1 MTQEISLFSNFGLA
15 TPSSVTFS
23 ESFNA
28 LVGVGFTSFAGN
40 TYFNTLRLADGILIK
55 EDIGEGY
62 MYTFLN
68 GLHIYDL
75 RSKTLLCERR
85 FNCHY
90 YSHEIAKQDAVNMLT
105 DLLFD
110 AASKDNV
117 ILNKDEVLEKVHEVV
132 KRAFFGDQMQ
142 EIQKTLKQLAA

>member
-23 ESFNA
+23 ESLNA
-28 LVGVGFTSFAGN
+28 LVGAGYTSMAGN

-75 RSKTLLCERR
+75 RTKTLLCERC
-85 FNCHY
+85 FNCHF
-90 YSHEIAKQDAVNMLT
+90 YSRDTARNDAVSMLA
-105 DLLFD
+105 DLIAES
-110 AASKDNV
+110 AAKEHV
-117 ILNKDEVLEKVHEVV
+117 ILNESEMLAKVREVV
-132 KRAFFGDQMQ
+132 ERAFFCDQMQ

>member
-23 ESFNA
+23 ESLNA
-28 LVGVGFTSFAGN
+28 LVGAGYTSMAGN
-40 TYFNTLRLADGILIK
+40 TYFNTLRMADGILIK

-62 MYTFLN
+62 AYAFLN

-75 RSKTLLCERR
+75 RSKTLLCERW

-90 YSHEIAKQDAVNMLT
+90 YSRDTAKQDAENMLS
-105 DLLFD
+105 DMLLE
-110 AASKDNV
+110 AAAKENV
-117 ILNKDEVLEKVHEVV
+117 TLNKSEMRTKVRDVV
-132 KRAFFGDQMQ
+132 KRAFFSDQAQ
-142 EIQKTLKQLAA
+142 EIQKTLKQLNA